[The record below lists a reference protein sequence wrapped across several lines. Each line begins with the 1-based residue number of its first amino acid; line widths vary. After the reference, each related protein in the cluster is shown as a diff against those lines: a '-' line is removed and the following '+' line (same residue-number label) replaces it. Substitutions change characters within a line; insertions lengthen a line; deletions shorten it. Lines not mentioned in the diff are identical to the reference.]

1 MHWILIAPST
11 VGISDVGAETANK
24 EEWIWDTFFNAGYLS
39 LAAALLWYGEFLVNI
54 PNNVY

>member
-1 MHWILIAPST
+1 MHWILIVPST

-39 LAAALLWYGEFLVNI
+39 LAAAVLLVI
-54 PNNVY
+54 PR

>member
-1 MHWILIAPST
+1 MHWILIVPST

-39 LAAALLWYGEFLVNI
+39 LAAALLW
-54 PNNVY
+54 